1 MLSGHDGPM
10 DRDPAPDADALEQS
24 QPVVEERSVLRPGAH
39 DDDVPE
45 ADWLEQSVA
54 EPIDDDER

>member
-1 MLSGHDGPM
+1 M